1 MGLALLLEGVGDASA
16 VEVRSRDLRPL
27 VNTIEDGESHTAVH
41 VGLHVAVEEPR
52 AGELD
57 VVAEGDP

>member
-1 MGLALLLEGVGDASA
+1 
-16 VEVRSRDLRPL
+16 
-27 VNTIEDGESHTAVH
+27 

-57 VVAEGDP
+57 VVAEGDPGGVAFRGGRGVAVTVWMYMLAKVVLVDGIVWETHR